1 MTNTRSKNQL
11 SRRRLL
17 AGLSAAGVLATT
29 AGIRA
34 PLFAQRAGPGRVI
47 VLGAGL
53 AGLAA
58 ATELRRAGLEVIVL
72 EARDRPGGRVHTL
85 REPFSHGLYAEAGA
99 VGFSSQ
105 YRMANRIIDELGL
118 ERAGWAAPDLPQL
131 YHLKGQRFTA
141 GADDASDWPYALDPD
156 ERPLGPHGLVKRY
169 ILDHLPEAV
178 AEPGAWSR
186 APLAELDEITLGEFM
201 RRHGASDAAVELVA
215 DTQWFGITVRTGSAL
230 SGLVCDIGQFA
241 GGTPF
246 VLAGGN
252 DVLPRAMAE
261 RLGDA
266 IQYRARVT
274 GLVQDDDGVDV
285 LAETPDGTRRLRA
298 NHVICTL
305 PHTLVGGLDMRPQLP
320 DSQRRALSAINV
332 LDTARAY
339 FQVRRG
345 FWHDEGVSAAAGTDL
360 FNGEVA
366 RQPSSRPDRP
376 ASRSILECHVRGT
389 DATAFAAGTADEATA
404 RALETMSKVHPGV
417 SEFTER
423 SAMVHWSTD
432 PFAGMA
438 YSHPGPG
445 QVTGLLDELR
455 RPHGRI
461 HFAGEH
467 TSILRATIEG
477 ALRSGIRAS
486 AEVQNA

>member
-1 MTNTRSKNQL
+1 ML
-11 SRRRLL
+11 
-17 AGLSAAGVLATT
+17 
-29 AGIRA
+29 
-34 PLFAQRAGPGRVI
+34 AQRAGPGRVI

-58 ATELRRAGLEVIVL
+58 AMELRGAGFEVVVL

-85 REPFSHGLYAEAGA
+85 RKPFTHGLYAEAGA
-99 VGFSSQ
+99 VGFSSE
-105 YRMANRIIDELGL
+105 YRVANRLIDELGL
-118 ERAGWAAPDLPQL
+118 VRADWAVSDLPQL
-131 YHLKGQRFTA
+131 YHLKGQRFVDD
-141 GADDASDWPYALDPD
+141 GAPDWPYALNED
-156 ERPLGPHGLVKRY
+156 ERPLGPAGLVKRY
-169 ILDHLPEAV
+169 IFDHLPEAV

-186 APLAELDEITLGEFM
+186 APLAELDEITLGDFM

-215 DTQWFGITVRTGSAL
+215 DTQWFGNTVRTGSAL

-252 DVLPRAMAE
+252 DALPRALAE
-261 RLGDA
+261 KVGDA
-266 IQYRARVT
+266 IHYRNRVT

-285 LAETPDGTRRLRA
+285 LAETPDGPRRLRA
-298 NHVICTL
+298 DRVICTL
-305 PHTLVGGLDMRPQLP
+305 PRTLVGGLQMQPQLP
-320 DSQRRALSAINV
+320 AGQRTALAGING
-332 LDTARAY
+332 LDTARAF

-345 FWHDEGVSAAAGTDL
+345 FWHDEGVSAAAGTDI

-366 RQPSSRPDRP
+366 RQPSSLPDRP
-376 ASRSILECHVRGT
+376 ASRSILEWHVRGT
-389 DATAFAAGTADEATA
+389 DASAFAAGAADEATA
-404 RALETMSKVHPGV
+404 RALESMSKIHPGV

-423 SAMVHWSTD
+423 TAFVHWSAD
-432 PFAGMA
+432 PFAAMA

-445 QVTGLLDELR
+445 QVTGHLDELR
-455 RPHGRI
+455 HPHGRI

-467 TSILRATIEG
+467 TSILRATMEG